1 MKLSG
6 IGGQAVL
13 EGVMMR
19 NKDKY
24 AIAVRKPDNEI
35 DVVTRQCKSDRNRSK
50 ICNVPIIR
58 GVVSFVDSL
67 VLGMSSLTY
76 SSSFTKIPRN
86 RSLPGR
92 ITWQR
97 PYSGKSLIR

>member
-6 IGGQAVL
+6 IGGQAVF

-58 GVVSFVDSL
+58 GVVSLLIHWCLECLHLLILQV
-67 VLGMSSLTY
+67 
-76 SSSFTKIPRN
+76 FTKIPRN